1 MGWSEDFLVN
11 SSLKGSVEKPTV
23 STPPLTFTR
32 VRSKSYVSNG
42 LKINKNKKTPR
53 APSKSRDTI
62 DGMISDND
70 SVLNFLIFV
79 FNPEN
84 S

>member
-23 STPPLTFTR
+23 STPPLTFTI
-32 VRSKSYVSNG
+32 VRSKSSVSNG

-53 APSKSRDTI
+53 APTKSRDTI

-70 SVLNFLIFV
+70 SVLN
-79 FNPEN
+79 

>member
-11 SSLKGSVEKPTV
+11 SSLKGSVEKSTV
-23 STPPLTFTR
+23 STPPLTFTII
-32 VRSKSYVSNG
+32 RSKSSVSNG
-42 LKINKNKKTPR
+42 LKINKNKKMPR
-53 APSKSRDTI
+53 APTKSRDTI

-70 SVLNFLIFV
+70 SVLN
-79 FNPEN
+79 